1 MSKNDLSA
9 FALGESLEGF
19 DLQELIQPPL
29 DNPKVRFRNL
39 AVENDELRANLL
51 AAVDEVLK
59 SGQLIM
65 GAAVRD
71 MEAKLADYCHAGH
84 CIGVS
89 SGTSAIYVALAA
101 KGIGPGDEVIT
112 TPLSA
117 IGTATAITATGATPV
132 FVDIGED
139 LNINADLIEGAITP
153 KTKAILPVHYTGRLC
168 DMDTIMSVAK
178 KHDLLVV
185 EDASQAWGAKNHLGY
200 AGAIGD
206 SGAISTSQMKILNS
220 YGEAGIILTS
230 DKDYADQM
238 VSIRYLGMVNREVC
252 VFPTMNH
259 KIDTIQAAM
268 MMAGFNLVEGY
279 IQRRLEIAMRY
290 HEGLHDVVNCP
301 EPPNSLDDRK
311 CVFFDYTFNT
321 PERSKLRL
329 WMEEKGVEVKIR
341 HPLSFIDQPCFEH
354 LTKPDAPLV
363 QRMVHEILSLPIHE
377 KMTDD
382 DVDYVIDAARSYF
395 TQ

>member
-1 MSKNDLSA
+1 MSQDTLSA
-9 FALGESLEGF
+9 FALGGVLEGF

-29 DNPKVRFRNL
+29 SNPKVRFRNL
-39 AVENDELRANLL
+39 AVENDELRHKLL
-51 AAVDEVLK
+51 AAVDDVLK

-71 MEAKLADYCHAGH
+71 MEEKLAAYCQTNH

-89 SGTSAIYVALAA
+89 SGTSAIYVALAG
-101 KGIGPGDEVIT
+101 KGVGPGDEVIT
-112 TPLSA
+112 TSLSA
-117 IGTATAITATGATPV
+117 IGTATAIMATGAKPV

-153 KTKAILPVHYTGRLC
+153 LTKAILPVHYTGRLC
-168 DMDTIMSVAK
+168 DMDKIMAVAH
-178 KHDLLVV
+178 KHDLIVV

-220 YGEAGIILTS
+220 YGEAGIILTA
-230 DKDYADQM
+230 DIDYADEM

-259 KIDTIQAAM
+259 KIDTLQAAM
-268 MMAGFNLVEGY
+268 MMAGFDLVEGY

-290 HEGLHDVVNCP
+290 HDGLHDVVNCP
-301 EPPNSLDDRK
+301 EPPKSLEDRT
-311 CVFFDYTFNT
+311 CVFFDYTVYT
-321 PERSKLRL
+321 PERSRLRL

-341 HPLSFIDQPCFEH
+341 HPLSFIDQPCFQD
-354 LTKPDAPLV
+354 LPKPDAPVV
-363 QRMVHEILSLPIHE
+363 QRLVHEILSLPIHE
-377 KMTDD
+377 KMTND
-382 DVDYVIDAARSYF
+382 DVDYVIEAVRSYF
-395 TQ
+395 RA